1 MAGNDQDKDAIIA
14 QLREENR
21 LLREKIDYLIKVIHG
36 SRSEKLDTS
45 QLELL
50 LDPDAAKKSAAA
62 DEQEESPAVQPEEST
77 VRPRKRTN
85 RQPRLPEHIP
95 TTEIVLIPEE
105 VKANPDAYRQV
116 GEKRSEKLD
125 VTPAR
130 YSRRVIIRPTFIQKG
145 EPIPS
150 WITAPAPVSLLEG
163 SMLTPSLAAHIL
175 TAKFCDHLPFYRQEQ
190 IMARR
195 HGIHI
200 PRSTLCHWADHAAQ
214 TLEPLYKLI
223 AQDIRHSESIS
234 VDETPV
240 DYLPKGEQGSK
251 QGYFWVYCS
260 KQAGVLYDWQTGRG
274 HECLDTIL
282 SSGTVKFSGRL
293 QCDGYSAYQTWADKQ
308 RDVMLLGC
316 WAHAR
321 RKFHEALPHNKDAAL
336 VLQIIQQLYRDE
348 HRFKEHL
355 ANDRHPSDAI
365 VYYRRRHHGKLLQRL
380 RALLLQLRSKHLPK
394 SKMGGAIQYA
404 LNQWHK
410 LCLTHKHAEEL
421 DNNRCEN
428 AVRPLKLGAKNWLF
442 VGNEDTGWRS
452 AVIYTLI
459 ENVRREKLDPF
470 AYLQWVFEKIP
481 QMTNRDDL
489 RSILPKAWVD
499 QQRAQSGSCN
509 PMAGSQAA

>member
-1 MAGNDQDKDAIIA
+1 MPDNDQSKDELIA

-21 LLREKIDYLIKVIHG
+21 LLKEKIDYLIKVIHG
-36 SRSEKLDTS
+36 SRSEKLNAG

-62 DEQEESPAVQPEEST
+62 EPEDLGPAVEPDDLIA
-77 VRPRKRTN
+77 RPRQPVARK
-85 RQPRLPEHIP
+85 PRLPENIP
-95 TTEIVLIPEE
+95 TTEVVLIPDE

-130 YSRRVIIRPTFIQKG
+130 YTRRVIIRPTYIQRG

-163 SMLTPSLAAHIL
+163 SILTSSLAAHIL
-175 TAKFCDHLPFYRQEQ
+175 TAKFCDHMPFYRQEQ

-223 AQDIRHSESIS
+223 AQDIRKSKSIS

-240 DYLPKGEQGSK
+240 DYLPKEEQGSK
-251 QGYFWVYCS
+251 QGYFWVYYS
-260 KQAGVLYDWQTGRG
+260 EQAGVLYDWQTGRG
-274 HECLDTIL
+274 HECLDSIL
-282 SSGTVKFSGRL
+282 ISGAEKFSGQL
-293 QCDGYSAYQTWADKQ
+293 QCDGYSAYQTWANK
-308 RDVMLLGC
+308 RNDVTLLGC

-321 RKFHEALPHNKDAAL
+321 RKFHEALPHSKDAAL
-336 VLQIIQQLYRDE
+336 VLQVIQQLYRDE

-355 ANDRHPSDAI
+355 AKGKHPPEAI
-365 VYYRRRHHGKLLQRL
+365 IYLRRRTHRKLLQRL
-380 RALLLQLRSKHLPK
+380 RVQLLQLRSKHLPK
-394 SKMGGAIQYA
+394 SKMGAAIQYA

-410 LCLTHKHAEEL
+410 LQLAHKHAVRL
-421 DNNRCEN
+421 DNNICEN

-452 AVIYTLI
+452 AVIYTFI
-459 ENVRREKLDPF
+459 ENIRREGLDPF

-481 QMTNRDDL
+481 HMTNRDDL
-489 RSILPKAWVD
+489 RELLPKAWVERQKQD
-499 QQRAQSGSCN
+499 CQNA
-509 PMAGSQAA
+509 PTLVKAA

>member
-1 MAGNDQDKDAIIA
+1 MPGNEHEKDLIIA

-21 LLREKIDYLIKVIHG
+21 LLKEKIDYLIKVIHG
-36 SRSEKLDTS
+36 SRSEKIDAS

-50 LDPDAAKKSAAA
+50 LDPDAAKKPDATEGA
-62 DEQEESPAVQPEEST
+62 DLGPAVESGELT
-77 VRPRKRTN
+77 TRPRPRSN

-95 TTEIVLIPEE
+95 TTEVVLIPDE

-130 YSRRVIIRPTFIQKG
+130 YTRRVMIRPTFIRKG
-145 EPIPS
+145 ESIPS
-150 WITAPAPVSLLEG
+150 WITAPAPPSLLEG

-223 AQDIRHSESIS
+223 ALDIRSSKSIS

-240 DYLPKGEQGSK
+240 DYLPKSEQGSK
-251 QGYFWVYCS
+251 QGYFWVYYS
-260 KQAGVLYDWQTGRG
+260 EQAGVLYNWQIGRN
-274 HECLDTIL
+274 HECLDSVL
-282 SSGTVKFSGRL
+282 NAGAVKFSGRL

-308 RDVMLLGC
+308 SDVMLLGC

-321 RKFHEALPHNKDAAL
+321 RKFHEALPHSKDAAL
-336 VLQIIQQLYRDE
+336 VLQRIQQLYRNE
-348 HRFKEHL
+348 HRFKERL
-355 ANDRHPSDAI
+355 ASGKHPPEAI
-365 VYYRRRHHGKLLQRL
+365 IYLRRRIHRRLLQEL
-380 RALLLQLRSKHLPK
+380 RAQLLQLRSKHLPK

-410 LCLTHKHAEEL
+410 LCLAHKHAPEL

-459 ENVRREKLDPF
+459 ENVRRENLDPF

-481 QMTNRDDL
+481 LMTNRDDL
-489 RSILPKAWVD
+489 RAILPKAWIER
-499 QQRAQSGSCN
+499 QRAQARAN
-509 PMAGSQAA
+509 DQMETSQAA

>member
-1 MAGNDQDKDAIIA
+1 MSENDPSKDEIIA

-36 SRSEKLDTS
+36 SRSEKLNAG

-50 LDPDAAKKSAAA
+50 LDPDAAKKSDAAELEDLGLAVEA
-62 DEQEESPAVQPEEST
+62 DKLTSH
-77 VRPRKRTN
+77 PRKRVA
-85 RQPRLPEHIP
+85 RKPRLPENIP
-95 TTEIVLIPEE
+95 TTEVVLIPEE

-130 YSRRVIIRPTFIQKG
+130 YIRRVIIRPTYIQRG
-145 EPIPS
+145 EPIPR
-150 WITAPAPVSLLEG
+150 WITVPAPVSLLEG
-163 SMLTPSLAAHIL
+163 SILTPSLAAHIL
-175 TAKFCDHLPFYRQEQ
+175 TAKFCDHMPFYRQEQ

-195 HGIHI
+195 HNIHI
-200 PRSTLCHWADHAAQ
+200 PRSTLCDWADHAAQ

-223 AQDIRHSESIS
+223 AQDIRKSKSIS

-240 DYLPKGEQGSK
+240 DYLPRDEQGSR
-251 QGYFWVYCS
+251 QGYFWVYYS
-260 KQAGVLYDWQTGRG
+260 EQAGVLYDWQTGRD
-274 HECLDTIL
+274 HECLDSIL
-282 SSGTVKFSGRL
+282 ISASEKFSGQL
-293 QCDGYSAYQTWADKQ
+293 QCDGYSAYQTWVNK
-308 RDVMLLGC
+308 RNEVTLLGC

-321 RKFHEALPHNKDAAL
+321 RKFHEALPHSKDAAL
-336 VLQIIQQLYRDE
+336 VLQVIQRLYRDE

-355 ANDRHPSDAI
+355 AKSKHPPEAI
-365 VYYRRRHHGKLLQRL
+365 IYLRRRNHRKLLQRL
-380 RALLLQLRSKHLPK
+380 RVQLLQLRSKHLPK
-394 SKMGGAIQYA
+394 SKMGTAIQYT

-410 LCLTHKHAEEL
+410 LQLTCKHAVRL
-421 DNNRCEN
+421 DNNVCEN

-459 ENVRREKLDPF
+459 ENIRREGLDPF

-481 QMTNRDDL
+481 HMTNRDDL
-489 RSILPKAWVD
+489 REILPKAWVER
-499 QQRAQSGSCN
+499 QKQNSHNA
-509 PMAGSQAA
+509 PAPIKAA